1 MKIKFVYRNYKKLHT
16 IHSSMVENPPE
27 GVSYIVPKEK
37 KYLKKM
43 YPVYARLKGSRVF
56 SRFLGTIKDKL
67 FMDGSPTESVDL
79 LHYINFV
86 PKEKKGDIPYIVDF
100 EHVIGFTDFM
110 QNPEFFEK
118 NVVSFLKDEECKK
131 IIPLSNAAKKTLKNK
146 MGAEYSEIKSKVRV
160 VYPSLPLYEGEDFE
174 REEGQKR
181 TFLFVGNHVYR
192 KGLHELLEAF
202 SRIPKEDAVLKVVS
216 VVPPEL
222 KEAYQQENIQFFLP
236 QYTHEEILRDFFSK
250 ADAFVMPTHRDT
262 FGMVFL
268 DAMSCGTP
276 VIATNQFAIPELVED
291 GKTGF
296 LVETKKQYL
305 WDDNPVFDS
314 RMEKEMMIPEEGLI
328 DALYEKIVYCIKNPE
343 ELEGMRKNAKKLFI
357 GPNGKFSIERR
368 NRLLKEIYEEAL
380 EIS

>member
-1 MKIKFVYRNYKKLHT
+1 MKVKFIYRNYKKLHT
-16 IHSSMVENPPE
+16 IHSSIVKCPPE
-27 GVSYIVPKEK
+27 GIEFIVPEEK
-37 KYLKKM
+37 KHLKSLYL
-43 YPVYARLKGSRVF
+43 VYTRLKGFRIF
-56 SRFLGTIKDKL
+56 SKIIASIKDNL
-67 FMDGSPTESVDL
+67 FVEKTENEDVDL
-79 LHYINFV
+79 VHFINFV
-86 PKEKKGDIPYIVDF
+86 PRKRKGDIPYVVDF

-110 QNPEFFEK
+110 QNPEFFDK
-118 NVVSFLKDEECKK
+118 NVVPFLKDEKCKK
-131 IIPLSNAAKKTLKNK
+131 VIPLSNAAKKTLEKKLGSDYSAIKN
-146 MGAEYSEIKSKVRV
+146 KVRV
-160 VYPSLPLYEGEDFE
+160 VYPSLPLYKGEDFK
-174 REEGQKR
+174 REEDQKMS
-181 TFLFVGNHVYR
+181 FLFVGNHVYR

-202 SRIPKEDAVLKVVS
+202 SRIPKEDAILKVVS
-216 VVPPEL
+216 VVPTEL
-222 KEAYQQENIQFFLP
+222 KESYQQENIEFFLP

-291 GKTGF
+291 GETGF

-314 RMEKEMMIPEEGLI
+314 KMEKEMMIPEEGLI
-328 DALYEKIVYCIKNPE
+328 DALYEKMVYCIKNPE
-343 ELEGMRKNAKKLFI
+343 ELEGMRKNTKKLFV